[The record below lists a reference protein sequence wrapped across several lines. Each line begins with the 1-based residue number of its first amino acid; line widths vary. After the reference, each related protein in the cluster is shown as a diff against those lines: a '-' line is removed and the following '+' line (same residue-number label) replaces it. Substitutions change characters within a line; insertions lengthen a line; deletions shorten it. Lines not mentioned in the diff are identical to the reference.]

1 MSFLGSALSIR
12 RQLIGLFG
20 LMLIAGVTVLV
31 LDEWERQASAQ
42 VLQSLKDES
51 LTRLRRIKAVS
62 DAYALDYVDTTFR
75 VRNDLM
81 SWDEGIQVVDNAR
94 MRIDAHWHA
103 LAETPQD
110 PQQRILFG
118 QITEARKRADTAASH
133 LRAVLVRRDIV
144 ALGRFADTELY
155 PAVDPVTARLKVLSD
170 LQLIAADRQVQAAVQ
185 RSKDAALFRL
195 AFTVVGLVLVAIVAA
210 KILRNIYKGV
220 EGLQELASQMRRH
233 DYTAA
238 PPFRADGELGDVLD
252 GFLQMRD
259 DVRRFE
265 AELNAQLAS
274 NEKVRA
280 SLQQS
285 EVFQRSLFA
294 AARVAVMSADFEG
307 RLTSFNPFAEKLTG
321 YRADEMT
328 GQRRVE
334 LLFPAE
340 ELRRVADR
348 LTAALD
354 RPVPTDAR
362 LFRELVE
369 QGAPPQE
376 WTVRRKD
383 GTPVTV
389 LLALSPMR
397 DENGKTVGTLG
408 VATDLTQ
415 IKELETR
422 LRASEAAAREANVA
436 KSSFLAAMSHEIRTP
451 MIGVTGMLEVLAH
464 SELDADQRRTVH
476 VIQQSAASL
485 LQIIGDILDFSKVEA
500 GRLELAPTTI
510 SLRRLLQSTA
520 ANFTGSASS
529 KGLVLDVHV
538 DERIGP
544 AHVADGLRLRQ
555 VLSNFLSNAIKFT
568 EAGVVEAAL
577 DWLGRDN
584 DRDRV
589 EFRVTDTGI
598 GITPEQQAR
607 LFQPFSQAEGST
619 TRRFGG
625 TGLGLVISRRLAEL
639 MGGEVIMDSTPGAG
653 TTLRLVLSLPRGK
666 EADLESDTDGTAA
679 PEFVPR
685 PLPSIAQAEAER
697 SLILLVDDHPTNRV
711 VVARQLAL
719 AGYASEP
726 AEDGAQGLERWR
738 SGRYAL
744 VLSDVHMPVMDGY
757 QMTRALRGEE
767 ARDGKPRT
775 PVVAL
780 TAAALKGESE
790 RAHAAGM
797 DDYLIKPVTIAD
809 LAACLGKW
817 LPHTRVQVASGDMPT
832 RADSS
837 GPRVAT
843 TAAPGTVAP
852 LPQLAAPPT
861 PLDARVLAALTGGSR
876 EAAREV
882 LDDFLATTAR
892 DVTALIA
899 ARDAG
904 DLAQLARE
912 AHKIKGASR
921 LVGAGELALA
931 ASELELAAQHADWPQ
946 LLPLS
951 ADVATAADR
960 LRMHVQAT
968 YA

>member
-1 MSFLGSALSIR
+1 M
-12 RQLIGLFG
+12 
-20 LMLIAGVTVLV
+20 V
-31 LDEWERQASAQ
+31 
-42 VLQSLKDES
+42 
-51 LTRLRRIKAVS
+51 
-62 DAYALDYVDTTFR
+62 
-75 VRNDLM
+75 
-81 SWDEGIQVVDNAR
+81 
-94 MRIDAHWHA
+94 
-103 LAETPQD
+103 
-110 PQQRILFG
+110 
-118 QITEARKRADTAASH
+118 
-133 LRAVLVRRDIV
+133 
-144 ALGRFADTELY
+144 
-155 PAVDPVTARLKVLSD
+155 
-170 LQLIAADRQVQAAVQ
+170 
-185 RSKDAALFRL
+185 
-195 AFTVVGLVLVAIVAA
+195 
-210 KILRNIYKGV
+210 
-220 EGLQELASQMRRH
+220 
-233 DYTAA
+233 
-238 PPFRADGELGDVLD
+238 
-252 GFLQMRD
+252 
-259 DVRRFE
+259 
-265 AELNAQLAS
+265 
-274 NEKVRA
+274 
-280 SLQQS
+280 
-285 EVFQRSLFA
+285 
-294 AARVAVMSADFEG
+294 
-307 RLTSFNPFAEKLTG
+307 
-321 YRADEMT
+321 
-328 GQRRVE
+328 
-334 LLFPAE
+334 
-340 ELRRVADR
+340 
-348 LTAALD
+348 
-354 RPVPTDAR
+354 
-362 LFRELVE
+362 
-369 QGAPPQE
+369 
-376 WTVRRKD
+376 
-383 GTPVTV
+383 
-389 LLALSPMR
+389 
-397 DENGKTVGTLG
+397 
-408 VATDLTQ
+408 
-415 IKELETR
+415 
-422 LRASEAAAREANVA
+422 
-436 KSSFLAAMSHEIRTP
+436 
-451 MIGVTGMLEVLAH
+451 GVTGMVEILAH
-464 SELDADQRRTVH
+464 TQLDVDQRRALN
-476 VIQQSAASL
+476 VIQSSAESL
-485 LQIIGDILDFSKVEA
+485 LQIIGDILDFSKIEA
-500 GRLELAPTTI
+500 GRLELSSSPVD
-510 SLRRLLQSTA
+510 LRRVVRMTV

-529 KGLVLDVHV
+529 KGLQLSCDV
-538 DERIGP
+538 DDRIGP
-544 AHVADGLRLRQ
+544 AYRADALRVRQ
-555 VLSNFLSNAIKFT
+555 IVSNFLSNAIKFT
-568 EAGVVEAAL
+568 EAGVVEASL
-577 DWLGRDN
+577 DLVAREL

-589 EFRVTDTGI
+589 EFRITDTGI

-639 MGGEVIMDSTPGAG
+639 MGGEVTMESTPGAG

-666 EADLESDTDGTAA
+666 EADLESDADGTAA

-757 QMTRALRGEE
+757 QMTRALRTEE

-817 LPHTRVQVASGDMPT
+817 LPHTRAAMAP
-832 RADSS
+832 AA
-837 GPRVAT
+837 PRPLAT
-843 TAAPGTVAP
+843 TPAPGTVAP
-852 LPQLAAPPT
+852 LPQLATPPS
-861 PLDARVLAALTGGSR
+861 PLDASVLDALTGGSR

-892 DVTALIA
+892 DVSALIA

-960 LRMHVQAT
+960 LRMHVQSV